1 MALTGIQ
8 RRDGINPISFSF
20 YPILNLFLI
29 ERMDVILRNKIYIIL
44 GPEYKNVASKICNT
58 YDFVKHIEKI
68 SHLSHIDYFNL
79 DLLIVNR
86 TMIKNKSDEEF
97 LLWLSRVKMIPVVL
111 MVNTDK
117 EAQQSLDMKCF
128 DFIRKPA
135 EYNIFKFKLDNYIS
149 MLDNEKYA
157 KTMQNRL
164 YEAIE
169 IQHRAVK
176 RLNDSLYGILFDVM
190 EVANKS
196 LAQHNFRTKEYIEI
210 FINHLV
216 SKQNMYQTE
225 VVLWD
230 KESYIKAA
238 HFHDIGKIFLPV
250 DSDNKDPDTL
260 KKEIAFGLKL
270 MEKLKKRNHDNDY
283 LDITK
288 RYIETQYECW
298 DGSGYPNGLSKE
310 DIPLE
315 GRILAICNAYDDKCH
330 SSQYYHLE
338 SHEKAM
344 EEINRESGKRFDP
357 ELVHIMNTVSDEFKV
372 IGNRHRILFEK

>member
-1 MALTGIQ
+1 M
-8 RRDGINPISFSF
+8 
-20 YPILNLFLI
+20 
-29 ERMDVILRNKIYIIL
+29 
-44 GPEYKNVASKICNT
+44 GPEYKNVAFKICNT
-58 YDFVKHIEKI
+58 YDFVKHMEKI
-68 SHLSHIDYFNL
+68 SHLTHIDYFNL
-79 DLLIVNR
+79 DLLIVNK
-86 TMIKNKSDEEF
+86 TTIKNKSDEEF
-97 LLWLSRVKMIPVVL
+97 LLWLSRVKMIPIVL

-117 EAQQSLDMKCF
+117 EVKQSLDMKCF
-128 DFIRKPA
+128 DFIRKPV

-196 LAQHNFRTKEYIEI
+196 LSQHNFRTKEYMEI
-210 FINHLV
+210 FINRLV
-216 SKQNMYQTE
+216 SKHNKYQTE

-230 KESYIKAA
+230 RERYIKAA

-250 DSDNKDPDTL
+250 GSDNKDPDTL
-260 KKEIAFGLKL
+260 KKEIAFGLEL
-270 MEKLKKRNHDNDY
+270 IEKLKKRNHDNDY

-298 DGSGYPNGLSKE
+298 DGSGYPNGLSKA

-315 GRILAICNAYDDKCH
+315 GRILVICNAYDDKCH
-330 SSQYYHLE
+330 SSKHYYLE
-338 SHEKAM
+338 SHREAM

-372 IGNRHRILFEK
+372 ISNRHRILFE